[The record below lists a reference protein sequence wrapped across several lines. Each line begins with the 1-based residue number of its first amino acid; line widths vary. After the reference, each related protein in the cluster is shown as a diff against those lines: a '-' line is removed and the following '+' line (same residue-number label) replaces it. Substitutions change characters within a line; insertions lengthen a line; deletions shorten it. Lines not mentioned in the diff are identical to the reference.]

1 MNKFNEDMCEKIIA
15 IAKRIVAPD
24 YEEELKQI
32 AYMANRIREKLVRE
46 RMIQEEQFKKEC
58 LGDQG

>member
-1 MNKFNEDMCEKIIA
+1 
-15 IAKRIVAPD
+15 
-24 YEEELKQI
+24 
-32 AYMANRIREKLVRE
+32 MANRIREKLVRE